1 MCEFKIPQKDFK
13 FFTLKLESQR
23 LMIAGSRHFEVDG
36 LTATSLVKAFGSL
49 GFSFMTD
56 APPALT
62 LLLRKH

>member
-13 FFTLKLESQR
+13 FFTFKLESER
-23 LMIAGSRHFEVDG
+23 LMLAGSRHFEVDG